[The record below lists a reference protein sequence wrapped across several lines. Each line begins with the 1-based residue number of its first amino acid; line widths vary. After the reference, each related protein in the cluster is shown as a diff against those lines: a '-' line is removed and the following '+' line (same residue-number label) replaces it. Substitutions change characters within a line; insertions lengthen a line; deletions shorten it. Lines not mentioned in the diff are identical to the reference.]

1 MKVKIDLKE
10 SSSPLEFVDVLN
22 AYTKGELFCV
32 YQDRVVTKVPL
43 QNIWRIVESYVS
55 ATKPDEYV
63 KDVSAIQDL
72 TVNPVD
78 KMWVPYDQAKFE
90 QAKEAVGNK
99 IIEKVDAIT
108 ALGEEVEAEVNNLQI
123 VNPYEVYRPRS
134 FWRAMNFFAPYRGTL
149 EENGVNY
156 FLGTSTNYTGD
167 RTKYNWVITL
177 DQTPILMGV
186 RLEDYHGNVCN
197 LLDEKLEHLLESDW
211 IAWMLV
217 KDNTVLI
224 DKFET
229 IEVDKVT
236 TYYDPEDV
244 CDAKVYIRATATD
257 ALLFTYMLANIPGV
271 KITREPVQHN

>member
-1 MKVKIDLKE
+1 
-10 SSSPLEFVDVLN
+10 VLN
-22 AYTKGELFCV
+22 AYTKGDLFCV

-55 ATKPDEYV
+55 ATKPDAYV
-63 KDVSAIQDL
+63 KDVSEPAIHDL

-78 KMWVPYDQAKFE
+78 KMWVPYE
-90 QAKEAVGNK
+90 QAKEAVANK

-108 ALGEEVEAEVNNLQI
+108 AIGDEVQAEVNNLQI

-134 FWRAMNFFAPYRGTL
+134 FWRAMHFFAPYRGTL
-149 EENGVNY
+149 EENGVSY
-156 FLGTSTNYTGD
+156 FLGIATNFAGD
-167 RTKYNWVITL
+167 LAKHNWVITL
-177 DQTPILMGV
+177 DQTPTLTGV
-186 RLEDYHGNVCN
+186 RLEDDFGYVERLN
-197 LLDEKLEHLLESDW
+197 DEKLEHLLESDW

-244 CDAKVYIRATATD
+244 CDAKVYIRATTTD
-257 ALLFTYMLANIPGV
+257 AFLFTYMLANIPGV
-271 KITREPVQHN
+271 KITREPAQHN